1 MDDRGPLGRHH
12 RPLIGETV
20 TRGGHVRV
28 GLEDAPL
35 GTKMSNLDWVEE
47 AVRLV
52 RENGAEPASAA
63 DVREALQQFERGRTP

>member
-1 MDDRGPLGRHH
+1 M
-12 RPLIGETV
+12 IGETV